1 MQILLVPQQYG
12 ICIINEMYWTVG
24 HKFNSVCNHRQRP
37 WKMYIYCYQK
47 DGIRNDLRLR
57 SEYLYL
63 SYQKLYIVGYR
74 PPDTD
79 NLSLEVR
86 KIPKEFNN
94 IMAINQHFSKF
105 GNLTNIQVCWTLK
118 PKKKQSYLRKCV
130 ISNSIL
136 ENYCR
141 FLLFKWLLSMN
152 F

>member
-1 MQILLVPQQYG
+1 MTY
-12 ICIINEMYWTVG
+12 E
-24 HKFNSVCNHRQRP
+24 
-37 WKMYIYCYQK
+37 
-47 DGIRNDLRLR
+47 
-57 SEYLYL
+57 

-130 ISNSIL
+130 ISNSIQ

-141 FLLFKWLLSMN
+141 FLIFKWLLSMN

>member
-1 MQILLVPQQYG
+1 MVPGKYMYRYNVIKDKELNKKWLTIKEWIMIKQSYIL
-12 ICIINEMYWTVG
+12 
-24 HKFNSVCNHRQRP
+24 
-37 WKMYIYCYQK
+37 CYQK
-47 DGIRNDLRLR
+47 LC
-57 SEYLYL
+57 
-63 SYQKLYIVGYR
+63 IVGYR

-118 PKKKQSYLRKCV
+118 PNKKKTIQRVGYFQIHKNYSMFLSLGCFFFPLFSLKINVYAKKYKWMYLRFV
-130 ISNSIL
+130 ITI
-136 ENYCR
+136 
-141 FLLFKWLLSMN
+141 WVN